1 MKNRRFAS
9 NAILMFVLLASL
21 FASPDR
27 QLALAAPSEFFLSEY
42 IEGSSYN
49 KALEIY
55 NGTGAAINLATG
67 GYQVEL
73 YQNGASTPN
82 YVITLSGSVSNNDV
96 YVLAHTS
103 ADAVILAQADQ
114 TSGSLQHNGDDAVVL
129 KKGSTVIDVIGQVGF
144 DPGTEWGSGLTS
156 TADNTLRRKSSIC
169 QGDTNPSDTFDPA
182 LEWDGYAQDTFG
194 GLGSHSANCSGLT
207 DPLIN
212 EFVFNHAGDDDHEYV
227 EITGDASADYS
238 GFSLLQVE
246 GDSANNPGAVLS
258 TATLGSTDSNGYW
271 TTGFLSNIY
280 QNGTTSLLLVEGFSG
295 SVGSDLDTNND
306 GSLDVNPWT
315 RLIDDVAVSDGDTGD
330 RVYATTSLTA
340 SFDGGAL
347 TPGGASRIPNKTDTN
362 TIGDWKRN
370 DFDLAGIP
378 GYTGTPQ
385 IPEAL
390 NTPGAANQEVTAV
403 PPVVINELDAD
414 TPATDVLEFIELYDG
429 GTGSTSLSGLVV
441 VLYNGA
447 VDTSF
452 AAYDLDGYSTDA
464 SGYFLL
470 GNEDL
475 AGVDL
480 VIANGIL
487 QNGADAAAL
496 YQANGSNFPNGTAV
510 TTANLVD
517 AIVYGTND
525 PEDAGLMPLLNSGQP
540 QVNEDS
546 NGAGATESSQRC
558 PNGAGG
564 QRNTSGYIQTLP
576 TPGAANTCPVIT
588 PCGDPATL
596 IHAIQGGTNTSPLA
610 GTSQTIEGLVT
621 GDFQGASQLRGFF
634 VQEENAQADTDPS
647 TSEGIF
653 VLSSLPVNLGDV
665 VRVAGVVA
673 ENYGLTQL
681 GSVGYATVCSS
692 GYTLPAAENLSLPF
706 PAPSGGVHYLER
718 YEGMYLT
725 LPTGLFVTEVYNLGR
740 GGEFMLSANA
750 RLWQPT
756 NVALPG
762 ALALAVQAENDR
774 NRIVVDD
781 GSIYTENPAT
791 VIHPAPALSLSNRV
805 RVGDTTANTI
815 TGVLSWSDSGW
826 YNSDYAYRLHPAEG
840 ASFTSQN
847 PRPAA
852 LPSVGGNL
860 KVASIN
866 TLNFF
871 NGNGDGTGFPT
882 SRGADTYDEFLK
894 QRDKLV
900 QALLA
905 VDADIIGLME
915 LENDGYGAL
924 SAIQDLVDSLNSA
937 LGSTVYD
944 FIDPGVAKIGTDAI
958 AVGIIYKPGRVTPYH
973 GAEILDSTDDPT
985 YISDKNRPALAQTFE
1000 ENTWQER
1007 FTVVVNHLKSKG
1019 SDCDSIGDPDMGDG
1033 QGNCNLTRTTAAQ
1046 AEVNWLATDPTD
1058 SDDPDFL
1065 IIGDMNAYA
1074 LEDPITAF
1082 KDGGY
1087 TDLVGAYGNQY
1098 SYIFKGQSGYLDHA
1112 LGSPSLL
1119 DQVSGV
1125 TDFHI
1130 NADEPS
1136 AFDYNDYNQPV
1147 LYQDDMYRFADHDPT
1162 VVGLEILPPNT
1173 YADPGHVCAGNAP
1186 CFTTIQAAIDNVRRS
1201 GQVYVYTGSYPE
1213 NVDLNR
1219 STTVNV
1225 LGNITI
1231 QGFSQ
1236 SAGVFN
1242 APIGTLALTGSFT
1255 LSGGTFNHR
1264 NGVVIFNGSA
1274 SQTISGAATFYGL
1287 TLDNSGAGLSLAGS
1301 TRIESLLTLA
1311 DGLFVLDGYHLTLGP
1326 SASLSGG
1333 SLDSMVITNGAGELR
1348 KEFSA
1353 PGEFTFPVGDMQET
1367 PEYSPATLNFTTI
1380 GGPGYAAV
1388 RVVNLRQ
1395 PKNGAAP
1402 YIKRYWS
1409 LTQSGLD
1416 SFSCTGT
1423 FSYTEADLL
1432 LGEALESDLRA
1443 LKYSYATSSW
1453 TVYGP
1458 VDPINNTFSL
1468 TTDSF
1473 SDVTAGPASPSA
1485 VTLADLAATPE
1496 AGQVTISWLA
1506 MLEQDVYGY
1515 NIYRAESLDGLRILL
1530 NPEPIEPRSLGLPT
1544 PYTFEDA
1551 TVQPGTTYFYW
1562 IEAWGPFGSHWS
1574 PALVAVTKW
1583 LLGLGVVL
1591 R

>member
-1 MKNRRFAS
+1 MKIRRLVW
-9 NAILMFVLLASL
+9 NTVLMFALLASL
-21 FASPDR
+21 FNPIGAR
-27 QLALAAPSEFFLSEY
+27 QTYAAPTELFISEY

-55 NGTGAAINLATG
+55 NETGSAIDLSADD
-67 GYQVEL
+67 YKVEI
-73 YQNGASTPN
+73 YFNGNPSTTRI
-82 YVITLSGSVSNNDV
+82 ITLSGMISNNDV
-96 YVLAHTS
+96 YILAHTS
-103 ADAVILAQADQ
+103 AGAAILAQADQ
-114 TSGSLQHNGDDAVVL
+114 TNGGVEFNGDDAIVF
-129 KKGSTVIDVIGQVGF
+129 KRGSTVIDAIGQVGF
-144 DPGTEWGSGLTS
+144 DPGSQWGSSLTS
-156 TADNTLRRKSSIC
+156 TEDNTLRRKSSIC
-169 QGDTNPSDTFDPA
+169 QGDTNPSNTFDPT
-182 LEWDGYAQDTFG
+182 LEWDGYAQDNSD
-194 GLGSHSANCSGLT
+194 GLGSHSASCETL
-207 DPLIN
+207 PP
-212 EFVFNHAGDDDHEYV
+212 
-227 EITGDASADYS
+227 AD
-238 GFSLLQVE
+238 
-246 GDSANNPGAVLS
+246 NVL
-258 TATLGSTDSNGYW
+258 
-271 TTGFLSNIY
+271 
-280 QNGTTSLLLVEGFSG
+280 
-295 SVGSDLDTNND
+295 
-306 GSLDVNPWT
+306 
-315 RLIDDVAVSDGDTGD
+315 
-330 RVYATTSLTA
+330 
-340 SFDGGAL
+340 
-347 TPGGASRIPNKTDTN
+347 
-362 TIGDWKRN
+362 
-370 DFDLAGIP
+370 
-378 GYTGTPQ
+378 
-385 IPEAL
+385 
-390 NTPGAANQEVTAV
+390 
-403 PPVVINELDAD
+403 INELDAD
-414 TPATDVLEFIELYDG
+414 TPSTDVVEFIELYDG
-429 GTGSTSLSGLVV
+429 GAGNTSLSGMVV

-447 VDTSF
+447 TDTSY
-452 AAYDLDGYSTDA
+452 AAYDLDGYSTDP
-464 SGYFLL
+464 SGYFVL
-470 GNEDL
+470 GNSGVS
-475 AGVDL
+475 GVDL
-480 VIANGIL
+480 VIANGTL

-496 YQANGSNFPNGTAV
+496 YQANGSDFPTGTAV

-525 PEDAGLMPLLNSGQP
+525 PDDAGLLPLINSGQP
-540 QVNEDS
+540 QVNESS
-546 NGAGATESSQRC
+546 NGAGESESSQRC
-558 PNGAGG
+558 PNGEGG
-564 QRNTSGYIQTLP
+564 LRNTQGYIQTLP

-596 IHAIQGGTNTSPLA
+596 IHAIQGSTNTSPLV

-634 VQEENAQADTDPS
+634 VQEETAQADADPA

-653 VLSSLPVNLGDV
+653 VASTLPVIPGDL

-681 GSVGYATVCSS
+681 GSVGYATICTS
-692 GYTLPAAENLSLPF
+692 GNPLPAAQSLSLPF
-706 PAPSGGVHYLER
+706 PAPSSGVHHLER

-725 LPTGLFVTEVYNLGR
+725 LPAGLFVTEVYNLGR
-740 GGEFMLSANA
+740 GGEFMLSANN

-756 NVALPG
+756 HVALPG
-762 ALALAVQAENDR
+762 APALAVQAENDR
-774 NRIVVDD
+774 SRIVVDD
-781 GSIYTENPAT
+781 GSIYTENPST

-805 RVGDTTANTI
+805 RVGDITASQIN
-815 TGVLSWSDSGW
+815 GVLSWSDSGW
-826 YNSDYAYRLHPAEG
+826 YNSDFAYRLHPVLG

-882 SRGADTYDEFLK
+882 SRGADTFDEFLK

-915 LENDGYGAL
+915 LENDGYESL

-944 FIDPGVAKIGTDAI
+944 FIDPDIEKIGTDEI

-1000 ENTWQER
+1000 DNTWQER

-1019 SDCDSIGDPDMGDG
+1019 SDCDAIGDPDTGDG
-1033 QGNCNLTRTTAAQ
+1033 QGNCNLTRTAAAQ
-1046 AEVNWLATDPTD
+1046 AEVAWLAADPTD

-1074 LEDPITAF
+1074 LENPITAF
-1082 KDGGY
+1082 KAGGY
-1087 TDLVGAYGNQY
+1087 TDLVAAYGSHY

-1112 LGSPSLL
+1112 LGSPTLL

-1125 TDFHI
+1125 VEFHI

-1136 AFDYNDYNQPV
+1136 AFDYNDYNQPA

-1162 VVGLEILPPNT
+1162 VVGLEILPPHT
-1173 YADPGHVCAGNAP
+1173 YADPGHICAGNAP
-1186 CFTTIQAAIDNVRRS
+1186 CYTSIQAAIENVRRS
-1201 GQVYVYTGSYPE
+1201 GQVHVYTGSYPE
-1213 NVDLNR
+1213 NINLNR

-1225 LGNITI
+1225 LGSITI

-1242 APIGTLALTGSFT
+1242 APTDTLTLTGGFT

-1264 NGVVIFNGSA
+1264 NGVVIFNGSVL
-1274 SQTISGAATFYGL
+1274 QTLGGAVTFYGL
-1287 TLDNSGAGLSLAGS
+1287 MLDNSGAGLSLAGN
-1301 TRIESLLTLA
+1301 TRIEGPLTLT
-1311 DGLFVLDGYHLTLGP
+1311 DGLFVLDGYHLTLGS

-1353 PGEFTFPVGDMQET
+1353 PGEFTFPVGDMHET
-1367 PEYSPATLNFTTI
+1367 PEYSPATLSFTAI

-1395 PKNGAAP
+1395 PYNGAAP

-1409 LTQSGLD
+1409 LTQSGLE

-1432 LGEALESDLRA
+1432 LGEASETDLRA
-1443 LKYSYATSSW
+1443 LKYSFATSSW

-1458 VDPINNTFSL
+1458 VDADENSFTL

-1473 SDVTAGPASPSA
+1473 SHITAGPAQPTA

-1506 MLEQDVYGY
+1506 VLEQDVYGY
-1515 NIYRAESLDGLRILL
+1515 NIYRADSLDGLRQKL

-1544 PYTFEDA
+1544 PYTFEDN
-1551 TVQPGTTYFYW
+1551 TVQPGTTYYYW
-1562 IEAWGPFGSHWS
+1562 IEAWGPFGSDWS
-1574 PALVAVTKW
+1574 PVLAAVAKW